1 MDLLKTYRVFRQ
13 INRYPQ
19 LMGLMRSIFMDV
31 LEERGVITRDKL
43 HQRAREELLVDG
55 LPDTEANRQEYVE
68 SLIDHYFAN
77 SLTPTE
83 IENYI
88 NLARKK
94 DMAQTLSM
102 VANRDQ
108 ATGLEII
115 KALREFC
122 DIPKGEVFISP
133 EEAEGIRVAL
143 INRFFSSQLPFI
155 SLAKNHIVVRDIDSI
170 LQRTILSRRR
180 PGKLGGKAAGM
191 ILAYKILLPLLER
204 KDPELE
210 ETIRLPETWY
220 LNSGVFSEFLD
231 RNNLYL
237 FHTFKYKDREA
248 IEKEF
253 LKIAEKFRF
262 AHFAPEVVEDFRK
275 ILEEIGEH
283 PIIIRSSSM
292 LEDSFG
298 LAFSGK
304 YLSVF
309 LTNQGDIETRLSHFI
324 VALKQVFASTFGPD
338 PILYRRD
345 HGLID
350 YDERM
355 AMVVQKVVGRHFGD
369 TFFPFASGVMF
380 SRNVYAWNPKI
391 RKEEGL
397 VRLVFGLG
405 TRAVDRV
412 GSDYP
417 RMIPLSH
424 PHLRPEITADRIKK
438 YSQKQIDVLNL
449 KRGVMETVDFKTLNR
464 IVDHPDLFYAVSVA
478 KDGDLAP
485 PLFKIQDLKGEELCL
500 TFDNLLTKT
509 NFVPLVR
516 KVLSKVEAVYG
527 RPVDMEFAW
536 DGNKLYILQC
546 RSLSTRKEQDRV
558 EVPENIPKEQIL
570 FTAQSGLS
578 NSAVHDLEYIVYVN
592 PRAYDQLPN
601 VESKM
606 KIAHVVNL
614 LNKAFTGKRY
624 ALMGPGRWGS
634 NDINLG
640 VRVTY
645 ADINNTK
652 LLVEVAFAKE
662 GYTPEV
668 SYGTHFFQDLVEADI
683 VIVPLFPDDPGT
695 ILNEAFLLDSHNR
708 LGEIV
713 PEMKDCENVVRV
725 IEIPSV
731 RPGQFLHVYLDPTD
745 QKGIGFFGPQ
755 WEKEGTVL
763 LTEEGKYGSDFQR
776 DTTFR

>member
-31 LEERGVITRDKL
+31 LEQRGVITRDKL
-43 HQRAREELLVDG
+43 HQRAREELLADG

-68 SLIDHYFAN
+68 SLIDYYFAN
-77 SLTPTE
+77 SLTPAE

-108 ATGLEII
+108 ATGMEII

-122 DIPKGEVFISP
+122 EIPKGEVFISR

-210 ETIRLPETWY
+210 EYIRLPDTWY

-253 LKIAEKFRF
+253 LKIGEKFRF

-324 VALKQVFASTFGPD
+324 MGLKQVFASTFGPD

-355 AMVVQKVVGRHFGD
+355 AMVVQKVVGRRFGD
-369 TFFPFASGVMF
+369 YFFPFASGVMF

-391 RKEEGL
+391 KKEEGL

-424 PHLRPEITADRIKK
+424 PQLRPEITADRIKK
-438 YSQKQIDVLNL
+438 YSQKQVDVLNL
-449 KRGVMETVDFKTLNR
+449 KRGVMETVDFKTL
-464 IVDHPDLFYAVSVA
+464 
-478 KDGDLAP
+478 
-485 PLFKIQDLKGEELCL
+485 Q
-500 TFDNLLTKT
+500 
-509 NFVPLVR
+509 
-516 KVLSKVEAVYG
+516 
-527 RPVDMEFAW
+527 
-536 DGNKLYILQC
+536 
-546 RSLSTRKEQDRV
+546 
-558 EVPENIPKEQIL
+558 
-570 FTAQSGLS
+570 
-578 NSAVHDLEYIVYVN
+578 
-592 PRAYDQLPN
+592 
-601 VESKM
+601 
-606 KIAHVVNL
+606 
-614 LNKAFTGKRY
+614 
-624 ALMGPGRWGS
+624 
-634 NDINLG
+634 
-640 VRVTY
+640 
-645 ADINNTK
+645 
-652 LLVEVAFAKE
+652 
-662 GYTPEV
+662 
-668 SYGTHFFQDLVEADI
+668 
-683 VIVPLFPDDPGT
+683 
-695 ILNEAFLLDSHNR
+695 
-708 LGEIV
+708 
-713 PEMKDCENVVRV
+713 
-725 IEIPSV
+725 
-731 RPGQFLHVYLDPTD
+731 
-745 QKGIGFFGPQ
+745 
-755 WEKEGTVL
+755 
-763 LTEEGKYGSDFQR
+763 
-776 DTTFR
+776 

>member
-1 MDLLKTYRVFRQ
+1 MDILKTYRLFRE
-13 INRYPQ
+13 INQYPQ

-31 LEERGVITRDKL
+31 LEEKGIIPRERL
-43 HQRAREELLVDG
+43 HQRALEELVADG
-55 LPDTEANRQEYVE
+55 LPDTETNRQEYFE
-68 SLIDHYFAN
+68 SLIDYYAAN
-77 SLTPTE
+77 HLSPGE

-102 VANRDQ
+102 VVNRDE
-108 ATGLEII
+108 ATGMEVV

-122 DIPKGEVFISP
+122 DIPKGEVFISR

-143 INRFFSSQLPFI
+143 TNRFLSSQLPFL
-155 SLAKNHIVVRDIDSI
+155 SLAKNYIVIRDIDSI

-191 ILAYKILLPLLER
+191 ILAHKILLPLLEK
-204 KDPELE
+204 KDPELAE
-210 ETIRLPETWY
+210 YIRVPDTWY

-237 FHTFKYKDREA
+237 FHTFKYKDRET

-253 LKIAEKFRF
+253 VRIEEKFRF
-262 AHFAPEVVEDFRK
+262 ANFSPEVVEDFRK
-275 ILEEIGEH
+275 ILIEIGEH
-283 PIIIRSSSM
+283 PIIVRSSSM

-304 YLSVF
+304 YLSIF

-324 VALKQVFASTFGPD
+324 AGLKEVFASIFGPD

-345 HGLID
+345 HGLLD

-355 AMVVQKVVGRHFGD
+355 AMVVQKVVGRRVGD
-369 TFFPFASGVMF
+369 YFFPSAAGVMF

-391 RKEEGL
+391 KKEEGL

-424 PHLRPEITADRIKK
+424 PHLRPEVTADRIVK
-438 YSQKQIDVLNL
+438 YSQRQVDVLNL
-449 KRGVMETVDFKTLNR
+449 KKGVIETVDFKTL
-464 IVDHPDLFYAVSVA
+464 IPMIDDSDLFYAVSIQ

-485 PLFKIQDLKGEELCL
+485 PMFKIQDLKGLDLCL
-500 TFDNLLTKT
+500 TFDNLLSKT
-509 NFVPLVR
+509 YFVPLVK

-527 RPVDMEFAW
+527 RPVDIEFAW
-536 DGNKLYILQC
+536 DENKLYILQC
-546 RSLSTRKEQDRV
+546 RSLSTRKEMERV
-558 EVPENIPKEQIL
+558 VIPENIPKEQIL
-570 FTAQSGLS
+570 FTTQAGLS
-578 NSAVHDLEYIVYVN
+578 NNIVNDLEYIVYVN
-592 PRAYDQLPN
+592 PRAYDLLAT
-601 VESKM
+601 VEKKM
-606 KIAHVVNL
+606 RIAHVVNL
-614 LNKAFTGKRY
+614 LNKHFSGKRY

-645 ADINNTK
+645 ADINNTT

-683 VIVPLFPDDPGT
+683 VIVPLFPDDPGA
-695 ILNEAFLLDSHNR
+695 ILNEKFLLDSPSLLN
-708 LGEIV
+708 EIV
-713 PEMKDCENVVRV
+713 PGATDCEKVVRV
-725 IEIPSV
+725 IHVPSV
-731 RPGQFLHVYLDPTD
+731 LTGQYVQVYLDIYK
-745 QKGIGFFGPQ
+745 QKGVGFFGPKQ
-755 WEKEGTVL
+755 EKEGSIITS
-763 LTEEGKYGSDFQR
+763 EENKYESNLQR
-776 DTTFR
+776 DTAFR